1 MANKELWCDLHAEF
15 EAEHEREP
23 TDEEMRNLYSN
34 YCADIGD
41 YYRKA
46 VKEGM
51 VI

>member
-34 YCADIGD
+34 HYADLVD

-51 VI
+51 VV